1 MVSNGSEWN
10 HPIERFNW
18 PVSIDAGLPLLQ
30 FLGRLALVAAEFGDQ
45 RDHAGIDA
53 GASADHL
60 SFPCNHAPA
69 SRRRRWGN
77 RLCPRPLIQDQV
89 KAGA

>member
-45 RDHAGIDA
+45 RDHAGIHAGHQPITFPSLVITHPQAA
-53 GASADHL
+53 GAAGEIGYV
-60 SFPCNHAPA
+60 HA
-69 SRRRRWGN
+69 R
-77 RLCPRPLIQDQV
+77 
-89 KAGA
+89 